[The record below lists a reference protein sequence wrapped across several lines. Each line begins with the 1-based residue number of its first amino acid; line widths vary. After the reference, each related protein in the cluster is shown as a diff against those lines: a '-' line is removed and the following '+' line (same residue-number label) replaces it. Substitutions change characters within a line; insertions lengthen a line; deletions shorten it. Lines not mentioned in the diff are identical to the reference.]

1 MRDASDID
9 RESNAATG
17 SARPSSR
24 LREYARLMRL
34 DRPIGIWLLMWPVLW
49 ALWISSDGHPDERLF
64 VIFVMGTFVMR
75 SAGCVINDFADREF
89 DAHVRRTADRPLAR
103 QSVSPAEALGLF
115 AVLGLIAL
123 ALVIPLNRPTQVLAL
138 IGGVLAVTYPFLKRF
153 FSLPQ
158 AYLGLAF
165 SWSVPMAFAA
175 QTGQLPMV
183 AWVLFVAG
191 VLWTTAYDTMYAMVD
206 REDDLVIG
214 IRSSAILFGRADR
227 WVIGVLQAGALA
239 GLGLAGSLAQLGHW
253 YWAGLAVA
261 AALAAYQQWL
271 IKDRV
276 PDACFRAFL
285 NNNLFGL
292 AVFAGI
298 ALDYLFLG

>member
-1 MRDASDID
+1 MRNATDID
-9 RESNAATG
+9 RDPQAGPA
-17 SARPSSR
+17 ARPPSR

-49 ALWISSDGHPDERLF
+49 ALWVSGGGRPDERLF
-64 VIFVMGTFVMR
+64 VIFVIGTFVMR

-89 DAHVRRTADRPLAR
+89 DPQVRRTADRPLAR

-115 AVLGLIAL
+115 AVLALIAL
-123 ALVIPLNRPTQVLAL
+123 ALVIPLNRATQVLAL

-165 SWSVPMAFAA
+165 SWSIPMAFAA
-175 QTGQLPMV
+175 QTGELPAI
-183 AWVLFVAG
+183 AWVLFVSG

-206 REDDLVIG
+206 RDDDLVIG

-227 WVIGVLQAGALA
+227 FVIGALQVGALA
-239 GLGLAGSLAQLGHW
+239 GLALAGSMAGLAHW
-253 YWAGLAVA
+253 YWVGLATA
-261 AALAAYQQWL
+261 AALAVHQQFL
-271 IKDRV
+271 IRNRD

-298 ALDYLFLG
+298 ALDYLFRG